1 MINQHGQN
9 QWFGV
14 FWFFWPTLRLGEG
27 THSKNNSDPSAQGA
41 QPTILYWGTLN
52 WIIVVCV
59 AGDVS
64 YARHFRT
71 SPIQNLAPTVI
82 FIDKIRTRIAAVT
95 NVVVSLRRRKW
106 PIFKCMVPIS
116 IPSTSIQNQAR
127 GGEECNC
134 FRVGAR
140 VVSWFFWHS
149 QLKFPLRWALLSKSP
164 RRFSLY

>member
-1 MINQHGQN
+1 MAKISILGC
-9 QWFGV
+9 FE
-14 FWFFWPTLRLGEG
+14 FWPTLRHGEG
-27 THSKNNSDPSAQGA
+27 THKKKTTLPRTVHSLQSC
-41 QPTILYWGTLN
+41 TVGTLN

-64 YARHFRT
+64 YARHFRS
-71 SPIQNLAPTVI
+71 SPIQNLTPTVI

-95 NVVVSLRRRKW
+95 IVVVSLRRRKW

-127 GGEECNC
+127 GGEEYNC

-140 VVSWFFWHS
+140 LWFHDS
-149 QLKFPLRWALLSKSP
+149 SGIRS
-164 RRFSLY
+164 